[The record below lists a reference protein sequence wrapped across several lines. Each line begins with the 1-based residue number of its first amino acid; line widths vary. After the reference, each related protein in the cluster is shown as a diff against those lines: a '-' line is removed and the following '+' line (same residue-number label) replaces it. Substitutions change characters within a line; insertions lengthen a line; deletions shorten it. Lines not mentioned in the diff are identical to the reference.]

1 MGGRSEAQ
9 GLSAALAPEA
19 SGRSWLEGVASGLV
33 ARDRGLL
40 PMSIDG
46 LAWAGGLWLAVF
58 LRFNFAPPEPYVTR
72 RLWALVAMALA
83 AQVGVGLSSGLYRRR
98 WRLGSF
104 EEVAALVWAAA
115 GATVAVFLFNWLSG
129 PRGGTERLEP
139 ASLPLSGGLV
149 ALTGMLAVRYCW
161 RARHQ
166 RRSRPDA
173 SRAQRVLVF
182 GAGEAGASLVRAMLS
197 RCDSPYLPVGLLDD
211 NPRRSNLTICGVP
224 VLGSRSCLAQASSRV
239 GATAVVVAVPSAG
252 PALLREICALAD
264 RAGLEVKALPGLH
277 ELVDG
282 APRVSDVRTPTLGD
296 LLGRR
301 PVRTDLE
308 AIASY
313 LTARRVLVTGAGG
326 SIGSELC
333 RQIRRF
339 HPAQLVMVDRDES
352 ALHALQLSMEGRA
365 LLDDPDLVLLDIRD
379 GARLRALFDEVMPEV
394 VFHAAALKHLPVL
407 EVHPGEAVKT
417 NVWATASVL
426 EEAARVGVGRFVN
439 VSTDKAANPTSV
451 LGFTKRI
458 GERMTAAVDS
468 RAVGTFL
475 SVRFGNVL
483 GSRGSVLTTFQAQV
497 ASGGPVTVTHPDVTR
512 YLMTVEEAVG
522 LVIQAGA
529 IGRGGEVLV
538 LDMGEPVRIADLAR
552 RMAAEAGAEVDIV
565 YTGLR
570 PGEKLAEVL
579 FGDGEWDCRPVH
591 PLISHVA
598 VPSLPPEATG
608 SLDPSAPPGK
618 LREAVA
624 AVTFLNLE
632 AGPLPVAGGLQ
643 PSQLLPPPAFGLERH
658 SVLRTGSGSCG
669 HSGRVRGVGN
679 GASPP

>member
-1 MGGRSEAQ
+1 MGGSPEAQ
-9 GLSAALAPEA
+9 PWVAAEPATATGPG
-19 SGRSWLEGVASGLV
+19 SGVVARARSVARERGLV
-33 ARDRGLL
+33 QPVL
-40 PMSIDG
+40 DG
-46 LAWAGGLWLAVF
+46 TAWAVGLWVAVL
-58 LRFNFAPPEPYVTR
+58 LRFNFVPPVPYLA
-72 RLWALVAMALA
+72 RLWSLLAMALA
-83 AQVGVGLSSGLYRRR
+83 AQAGVGLWSGLYRRR

-104 EEVAALVWAAA
+104 EEVAALAWAA
-115 GATVAVFLFNWLSG
+115 GVATLAVFLFNWLSG
-129 PRGGTERLEP
+129 SGGAAERLEP
-139 ASLPLSGGLV
+139 ASLPLTGGLV
-149 ALTGMLAVRYCW
+149 ALSGMLAARYCW
-161 RARHQ
+161 RVRYQH
-166 RRSRPDA
+166 RSRPDA
-173 SRAQRVLVF
+173 AKARRVLVF
-182 GAGEAGASLVRAMLS
+182 GAGEAGAGLVRAMLS
-197 RCDSPYLPVGLLDD
+197 RSDSPYLPVGLLDD

-224 VLGSRSCLAQASSRV
+224 VLGNRSRLAEAASRV
-239 GATAVVVAVPSAG
+239 GAKVVVVAVPSAG

-282 APRVSDVRTPTLGD
+282 VPRVSDVRTPTLGD

-301 PVRTDLE
+301 PVQTDLE
-308 AIASY
+308 SIASY

-339 HPAQLVMVDRDES
+339 RPARLVMVDRDES

-365 LLDDPDLVLLDIRD
+365 LLDDPDIVLLDIRD
-379 GARLRALFDEVMPEV
+379 RARVRALFDEVMPEV

-417 NVWATASVL
+417 NVWATAWVL
-426 EEAARVGVGRFVN
+426 EEAARVGVDRFVN
-439 VSTDKAANPTSV
+439 ISTDKAANPTSV

-458 GERMTAAVDS
+458 GERMTAAVDA

-483 GSRGSVLTTFQAQV
+483 GSRGSVLTTFHAQV

-552 RMAAEAGAEVDIV
+552 RLVAEAGAEVDIV

-570 PGEKLAEVL
+570 PGEKLVEVL
-579 FGDGEWDCRPVH
+579 FGEGETDSRPVH
-591 PLISHVA
+591 PLISHTA
-598 VPSLPPEATG
+598 VPSLPPQATG
-608 SLDPSAPPGK
+608 SLDPSAPPGQV
-618 LREAVA
+618 REALA
-624 AVTFLNLE
+624 ALTSLGLE
-632 AGPLPVAGGLQ
+632 EI
-643 PSQLLPPPAFGLERH
+643 PPPAGGWTEPSDHLLPSGARGLERH
-658 SVLRTGSGSCG
+658 LARSTGPEGCGRTGRAGG
-669 HSGRVRGVGN
+669 ARERVSR
-679 GASPP
+679 P